1 MDLGLQGKVV
11 LITGGSQGIGRATA
25 VAFAREGAR
34 VAICARGKEALGQA
48 AADVTAAGGEVLAEP
63 ADVTQLADIERF
75 VGQAAERF
83 GGVDVLVNN
92 AGVNKDGPFLDM
104 SDEDWRLVLDAVLTG
119 TFICSQ
125 EYARRYTGPEGHIVN
140 LGAPTGLSGR
150 KNGANYCS
158 AKAGVLTLTKC
169 LALELAPRIKVNCVS
184 PGHVKTEELVERFG
198 LDCPENLGRELG
210 AIPLGRLGRP
220 EEVCQLVLFL
230 VRQSG
235 FVTGQNY
242 IVDGGIFMH

>member
-1 MDLGLQGKVV
+1 VAGFADAGYRVV
-11 LITGGSQGIGRATA
+11 IHYLTSEAQ
-25 VAFAREGAR
+25 AR
-34 VAICARGKEALGQA
+34 VVHEQVTTRHGDDA
-48 AADVTAAGGEVLAEP
+48 AFVAQADV
-63 ADVTQLADIERF
+63 ADRSGVCRLFDEAH
-75 VGQAAERF
+75 ERF
-83 GGVDVLVNN
+83 GGVDVLINN
-92 AGVNKDGPFLDM
+92 AGINKDGPFLDM
-104 SDEDWRLVLDAVLTG
+104 SDADWRAVLDSVLTG

-125 EYARRYTGPEGHIVN
+125 EYARRYTGQEGHIVN
-140 LGAPTGLSGR
+140 LGATTGVSGR

-169 LALELAPRIKVNCVS
+169 LALELAPRIKVNCVT
-184 PGHVKTEELVERFG
+184 PGHVRTEELVERFG
-198 LDCPENLGRELG
+198 LERPENLERALR

-235 FVTGQNY
+235 YVTGQNF